1 MYKKHGFLLYIKPH
15 NHFASHKNLQLIS
28 AANQQRL
35 IEPLTET
42 KTMLPTDVSPCDS
55 ATRGTELL
63 QTFCQYRAYPPTY
76 GKLMCMRY
84 K

>member
-55 ATRGTELL
+55 KTDLPLGVQNCCKRFASIVHTHQLTES
-63 QTFCQYRAYPPTY
+63 
-76 GKLMCMRY
+76 
-84 K
+84 